1 MKAVLLLL
9 TVLMPI
15 AASAEIVE
23 IKWADGVFTH
33 KASIAPKKFLE
44 VCGKQKKGEAVNW
57 TFNGTAPTDFNIHYH
72 VGKDVSYPENRKGVA
87 SAEGSLVAPLDQDF
101 CWMWTNRG
109 AKPLD
114 LELKLKQANA
124 AN

>member
-9 TVLMPI
+9 TVLMPV

-44 VCGKQKKGEAVNW
+44 VCGKQKKGETVNW
-57 TFNGTAPTDFNIHYH
+57 TFSGTAPTDFNIHYH

-101 CWMWTNRG
+101 CWMWTNR
-109 AKPLD
+109 AAQPLD

>member
-1 MKAVLLLL
+1 MRAVSLLL
-9 TVLMPI
+9 TVLMPV

-44 VCGKQKKGEAVNW
+44 VCGKQKKGETVNW

-101 CWMWTNRG
+101 CWMWTNRS
-109 AKPLD
+109 AQPLD